1 MPPPT
6 LRGRSKAGLSVF
18 RRKQAQKAVLAKTH
32 KSHITKNAITEEE
45 MISVAEAIQIV
56 RQQTQT
62 LPAERVDLPSAL
74 GRVLA
79 QDIVADSD
87 LPPFDRSQMD
97 GYAVRADDA
106 KAAPVRLRIVG
117 ESAAGR
123 GWHNQLGEGEAVRIM
138 TGAPVPAGADSV
150 QQVELTH
157 ELKDG
162 TVVELLET
170 VELGKSIVKRGSE
183 ITAGAVVL
191 NAGTTINAAMT
202 AVLAAFGYAQVDVV
216 RKPRVAVLAT
226 GTELVSVDQKPGQD
240 QIRDSNNYSI
250 SAYAE
255 LAGAVV
261 ERMPLTGDETSL
273 LKHQIAEA
281 AARCD
286 VIVTSGG
293 VSMGVYD
300 LTKAALKELDAE
312 IFFERVALR
321 PGKPTVFARL
331 PNGSLVF
338 GLPGNPVS
346 VSVTFNLFAR
356 VALLAMQGATEPALK
371 HETAALARAVK
382 GTTDRESYLPAQ
394 LTTNDD
400 AELIAFPLKWG
411 GSSDFVAFA
420 LTTAL
425 VVVPAN
431 VKQIQAGSLV
441 SVVRLP

>member
-1 MPPPT
+1 
-6 LRGRSKAGLSVF
+6 
-18 RRKQAQKAVLAKTH
+18 
-32 KSHITKNAITEEE
+32 
-45 MISVAEAIQIV
+45 MISVAEAIQII
-56 RQQTQT
+56 RQQTVP
-62 LPAERVDLPSAL
+62 LPTERVRIEQTQ

-79 QDIVADSD
+79 ADVIADTD
-87 LPPFDRSQMD
+87 LPPFDRAQMD
-97 GYAVRADDA
+97 GYAVRAEDVKETPA
-106 KAAPVRLRIVG
+106 RLRIVG

-123 GWHNQLGEGEAVRIM
+123 GWHHQLEEGQAVRIM

-150 QQVELTH
+150 QQVELTT

-162 TVVELLET
+162 TVVELLES
-170 VELGKSIVKRGSE
+170 VETGKSIVKRGSE
-183 ITAGAVVL
+183 ITAGEVVL
-191 NAGTTINAAMT
+191 RAGTPINAAMM
-202 AVLAAFGYAQVDVV
+202 AVLAAFGYAQVEVF

-226 GTELVSVDQKPGQD
+226 GSELVPVDQKPGQD

-255 LAGAVV
+255 LAGAIT
-261 ERMPLTGDETSL
+261 ERMPVTGDDTSL
-273 LKHQIAEA
+273 LKKQIAEA
-281 AARCD
+281 AKRCE

-300 LTKAALKELDAE
+300 VTKAALKELDAE

-331 PNGSLVF
+331 PNGTLVF
-338 GLPGNPVS
+338 ALPGNPVS

-356 VALLAMQGATEPALK
+356 TAMLAMQGAAEPELK
-371 HETAALARAVK
+371 RETAVLARSVK
-382 GTTDRESYLPAQ
+382 GTVDRESYLPAQ

-400 AELIAFPLKWG
+400 AELVAFPLKWG

-431 VKQIQAGSLV
+431 VKAIEPGSLV
-441 SVVRLP
+441 SVLRLP

>member
-1 MPPPT
+1 
-6 LRGRSKAGLSVF
+6 
-18 RRKQAQKAVLAKTH
+18 
-32 KSHITKNAITEEE
+32 

-56 RQQTQT
+56 RQQTT
-62 LPAERVDLPSAL
+62 PLPTERVRIEQAL

-79 QDIVADSD
+79 ADVIADTD
-87 LPPFDRSQMD
+87 LPPFDRAQMD
-97 GYAVRADDA
+97 GYAVRADDVKETPA
-106 KAAPVRLRIVG
+106 RLRIVG

-123 GWHNQLGEGEAVRIM
+123 GWHHQLEEGQAVRIM
-138 TGAPVPAGADSV
+138 TGAPVPTGADSV
-150 QQVELTH
+150 QQVELTT

-170 VELGKSIVKRGSE
+170 VEAGKSIVKRGSE
-183 ITAGAVVL
+183 ITAGEVVL
-191 NAGTTINAAMT
+191 RAGTTINAAMM
-202 AVLAAFGYAQVDVV
+202 AVLAAFGYAQVEVF

-226 GTELVSVDQKPGQD
+226 GTELVPVDQKPGQD

-273 LKHQIAEA
+273 LKTQIAEA
-281 AARCD
+281 AKRCD
-286 VIVTSGG
+286 LIVTSGG

-300 LTKAALKELDAE
+300 VTKAALRELDAE

-331 PNGSLVF
+331 PNGTLVF

-356 VALLAMQGATEPALK
+356 TALLTMQGTAEPALK
-371 HETAALARAVK
+371 RETAVLARSVK
-382 GTTDRESYLPAQ
+382 GTVDRESYLPAQ

-400 AELIAFPLKWG
+400 AELVAFPLKWG

-425 VVVPAN
+425 VIVPAN
-431 VKQIQAGSLV
+431 VKAIEAGSLV
-441 SVVRLP
+441 SVLRL

>member
-1 MPPPT
+1 
-6 LRGRSKAGLSVF
+6 
-18 RRKQAQKAVLAKTH
+18 
-32 KSHITKNAITEEE
+32 
-45 MISVAEAIQIV
+45 MISVAEAIEIV
-56 RQQTQT
+56 RQQTLKLST
-62 LPAERVDLPSAL
+62 ERVELDQVL

-79 QDIVADSD
+79 EDVVADSD

-97 GYAVRADDA
+97 GFAVRAEDV
-106 KAAPVRLRIVG
+106 KAAPARLRIVG

-123 GWHNQLGEGEAVRIM
+123 GWHNHLEEGQAVRIM

-170 VELGKSIVKRGSE
+170 VELGKSIVKRGAE
-183 ITAGAVVL
+183 IKAGEVVL
-191 NAGTTINAAMT
+191 NAGSVINAAMM
-202 AVLAAFGYAQVDVV
+202 AVLAAFGYAKVEVFC
-216 RKPRVAVLAT
+216 RPRAGVLAT
-226 GTELVSVDQKPGQD
+226 GTELVSVTQTPGQD

-250 SAYAE
+250 SAYAA
-255 LAGAVV
+255 LAGATV
-261 ERMPLTGDETSL
+261 ERMPLTSDETSL
-273 LKHQIAEA
+273 LKSQIAA
-281 AARCD
+281 AAERCD

-300 LTKAALKELDAE
+300 VTKAALKELDAE
-312 IFFERVALR
+312 IIFERVALR
-321 PGKPTVFARL
+321 PGKPSVFARL
-331 PNGSLVF
+331 PNGTLVF

-346 VSVTFNLFAR
+346 VAVTFNLFAR
-356 VALLAMQGATEPALK
+356 TALLAMQGAADPTLK
-371 HETAALARAVK
+371 RETAALARSVK
-382 GTTDRESYLPAQ
+382 GTTDRDSYLPAQ

-400 AELIAFPLKWG
+400 AELVAFPLKWG

-431 VKQIQAGSLV
+431 VKTIEAGSLV
-441 SVVRLP
+441 TVLRLP